1 MADANCYKVK
11 GLINRKSVLREI
23 LRIEGEIKTMR
34 RDPRYIRIKH
44 NIFSLESRRF
54 GSHTI
59 SIAAPDD
66 PETILEMR
74 NHSQEMRDTLSRY
87 KEMRTEFDD
96 QVDELVVSK
105 AKLQRQLFDRP

>member
-1 MADANCYKVK
+1 MKV
-11 GLINRKSVLREI
+11 LVDRKSVLRKI

-34 RDPRYIRIKH
+34 RDPRYVRIKH
-44 NIFSLESRRF
+44 NIFSLETRRF
-54 GSHTI
+54 GSHTV

-74 NHSQEMRDTLSRY
+74 NNSQEMRDTLSRY

-96 QVDELVVSK
+96 QVDELMARK
-105 AKLQRQLFDRP
+105 TKLQRQLFARH